1 MILQKDVHNVTQTK
15 KVKVN
20 ILEYKLHTTYLD
32 LSIRAN

>member
-20 ILEYKLHTTYLD
+20 ILEYKLHTAYLN